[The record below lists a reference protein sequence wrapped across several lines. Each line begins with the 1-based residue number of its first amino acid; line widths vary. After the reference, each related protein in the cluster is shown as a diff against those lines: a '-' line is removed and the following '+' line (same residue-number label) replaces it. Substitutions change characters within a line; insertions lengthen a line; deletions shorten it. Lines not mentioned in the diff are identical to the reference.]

1 MKEISSFF
9 DKFRNSALKELNK
22 REIIASSLYKIAKI
36 KLDIKDIDIKNG
48 ILVIKGSQMVKS
60 EIFLKKK
67 IIIDSINKNNIKI
80 IDIK

>member
-67 IIIDSINKNNIKI
+67 MIIDLINKNNIKI

>member
-67 IIIDSINKNNIKI
+67 MIIDSMNKNNIKI

>member
-9 DKFRNSALKELNK
+9 DKFKNSALKELNK

-67 IIIDSINKNNIKI
+67 MIIDSINKNNIKI

>member
-22 REIIASSLYKIAKI
+22 REIIASSLYKIVKI
-36 KLDIKDIDIKNG
+36 KIDIKDLDIKNG
-48 ILVIKGSQMVKS
+48 ILHIKGSQMLKS

-67 IIIDSINKNNIKI
+67 TILDTFIKNNIKI

>member
-9 DKFRNSALKELNK
+9 DKFKNSALKELNK
-22 REIIASSLYKIAKI
+22 REIIASSLYKIVKI
-36 KLDIKDIDIKNG
+36 KIEIKDLDIKNG
-48 ILVIKGSQMVKS
+48 ILYIKGSQMLKS

-67 IIIDSINKNNIKI
+67 IILDSFGKNNIKI